1 MTTPGEPVSLE
12 VRNVA
17 FLRNENVILSGV
29 GFSLAPGELLQ
40 IDGANGSG
48 KSTLLRILAGLLDAT
63 EGDIVW
69 RGPEGTLTQVRIRD
83 NLTYL
88 GHKNAIK
95 DDLSSLENLDFI
107 TLLKR
112 DNSGLSAPEA
122 LRTFNLAHAANTP
135 TGRLSAGQ
143 KRKIALSRLLV
154 SATRCWLL
162 DEPFTALDQDGKTI
176 LEGIIKRHVDTG
188 GMVVFATHQAMEI
201 GGCNVQHYHL
211 DPS

>member
-1 MTTPGEPVSLE
+1 MTTSGAPVSLE
-12 VRNVA
+12 VSNVA
-17 FLRNENVILSGV
+17 FLRNENVILNDV
-29 GFSLAPGELLQ
+29 RFSLAPGELLQ

-69 RGPEGTLTQVRIRD
+69 RGGDCALTPAQIRD

-95 DDLSSLENLDFI
+95 DDLSSLENLDYI

-112 DNSGLSAPEA
+112 SHSGIPACEA
-122 LRTFNLAHAANTP
+122 LRMFNLAHTAQTP

-162 DEPFTALDQDGKTI
+162 DEPFTALDQDGKKI
-176 LEGIIKRHVDTG
+176 LEGIIKHHVDTG

-201 GGCNVQHYHL
+201 EGCNVRHYHL